1 MGEIKFRIWHKN
13 EKRWLDPWAEED
25 PMLSLKDC
33 GKGCEV
39 FLYERDSGDWSN
51 QNCLMKDVVIQ
62 QYTGLKD
69 KNEVEIYEGD
79 VLEYA
84 DGITPEQKFEVKF
97 CDERG
102 SFIFH
107 ELYIP
112 TFEGSDLPGWD
123 DVILGK
129 NAWDGWEIAD
139 EAIVLG
145 NIFEGVDK

>member
-25 PMLSLKDC
+25 PMLSLKDY

-69 KNEVEIYEGD
+69 KNGKDIYEGD
-79 VLEYA
+79 IVECYYWF
-84 DGITPEQKFEVKF
+84 DGMGSKPKEKDRIEVECWTECSLTPQQGGGPDGVQVYEDIEV
-97 CDERG
+97 
-102 SFIFH
+102 
-107 ELYIP
+107 
-112 TFEGSDLPGWD
+112 
-123 DVILGK
+123 V
-129 NAWDGWEIAD
+129 
-139 EAIVLG
+139 G
-145 NIFEGVDK
+145 NIFEGLINETRPHSISSP

>member
-1 MGEIKFRIWHKN
+1 MREIKFRIWHKN

-25 PMLSLKDC
+25 PMLSLKDY

-69 KNEVEIYEGD
+69 KNGKEIYEGD
-79 VLEYA
+79 ILEFIDPNNLVRKATVEYA
-84 DGITPEQKFEVKF
+84 APKFKAMTEPKDCVSRSMPIYNIMGVDPSDATYPWKKIEVI
-97 CDERG
+97 E
-102 SFIFH
+102 
-107 ELYIP
+107 
-112 TFEGSDLPGWD
+112 
-123 DVILGK
+123 
-129 NAWDGWEIAD
+129 
-139 EAIVLG
+139 